1 MDFFTIGKLAR
12 QAGVNIETVR
22 YYERVGLLPE
32 PERSDS
38 GYRQYSKEYSQQLK
52 FIKNAQKL
60 GFSLKQIKELLSLK
74 VVPGSSCADVKKKAE
89 QKIEEIEAKIIELKR
104 IKTALIELSG
114 KCDANLSA
122 RECRILEVLS
132 KS

>member
-22 YYERVGLLPE
+22 YYERIGLLPE
-32 PERSDS
+32 PERNES
-38 GYRQYSKEYSQQLK
+38 GYRQYSEEYSQQLK
-52 FIKNAQKL
+52 FVKNAQRL
-60 GFSLKQIKELLSLK
+60 GFSLKQVKELLSLK
-74 VVPGSSCADVKKKAE
+74 VIPGYSCADVKKKAE
-89 QKIEEIEAKIIELKR
+89 QKIEEIEAKITELKR
-104 IKTALIELSG
+104 IKAALIELSG
-114 KCDANLSA
+114 KCDVNLPA